1 MKAYVLHGIDDF
13 RLEDVP
19 EPKLKEGE
27 VLVEVKAAGI
37 CGSDIPRVYKTGTYS
52 YPLIPGHEFSGVVV
66 KAQKG
71 TDGRW
76 KGQRVGIFPL
86 IPCVKC
92 GPCRKKQYEM

>member
-19 EPKLKEGE
+19 EQKLKEGE

-71 TDGRW
+71 TDGD
-76 KGQRVGIFPL
+76 
-86 IPCVKC
+86 
-92 GPCRKKQYEM
+92 RKSTRLNSSHAL